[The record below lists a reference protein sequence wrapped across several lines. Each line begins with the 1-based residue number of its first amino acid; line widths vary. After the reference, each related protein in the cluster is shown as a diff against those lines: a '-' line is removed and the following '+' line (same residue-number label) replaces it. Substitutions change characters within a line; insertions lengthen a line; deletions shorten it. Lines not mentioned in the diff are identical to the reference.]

1 VEEKELC
8 MKIRVFV
15 AAVLGLAVFVW
26 SAGAAQKEVKKVP
39 VTPTRADSAV
49 EMYKTYCASCH
60 GVDGKGN
67 GPAADA
73 LKVAPSDL
81 TALKQKS
88 GGTFPSG
95 KVTRVIEG
103 ADTVPAH
110 GSTDMPTW
118 GPIFHSLD
126 PSNSALTKL
135 RIANLTK
142 YIESMQK

>member
-1 VEEKELC
+1 
-8 MKIRVFV
+8 MKVRVFV
-15 AAVLGLAVFVW
+15 TTILSLTLLVW

-60 GVDGKGN
+60 GVDGKGH

-73 LKVAPSDL
+73 LKVAPADL
-81 TALKQKS
+81 TTLKQKAN
-88 GGTFPSG
+88 GTYPSG
-95 KVTRVIEG
+95 RVTRVIEG
-103 ADTVPAH
+103 ADTITAH

>member
-1 VEEKELC
+1 
-8 MKIRVFV
+8 MKARVFV
-15 AAVLGLAVFVW
+15 TAVLGLAVFAW
-26 SAGAAQKEVKKVP
+26 SVGATQKEVKKVP

-60 GVDGKGN
+60 GVDGKGH
-67 GPAADA
+67 GPAAEA
-73 LKVAPSDL
+73 LTVPPADL
-81 TALKQKS
+81 TVLKQKS

-95 KVTRVIEG
+95 RVTRVIEG
-103 ADTVPAH
+103 ADNITAH